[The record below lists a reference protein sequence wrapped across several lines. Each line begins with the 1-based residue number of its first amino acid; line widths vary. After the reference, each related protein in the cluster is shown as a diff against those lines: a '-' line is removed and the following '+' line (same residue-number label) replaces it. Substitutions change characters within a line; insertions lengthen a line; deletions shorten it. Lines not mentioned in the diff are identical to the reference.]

1 MGYRSRF
8 IFSASSV
15 FTLDIAWFYVLV
27 VNHKCYF
34 FSFIYFMYPCK
45 ATLHAVCSFQ
55 WYEKESPQTFSS
67 VWALVQL
74 HLSPRHL
81 TFHHS
86 WTQLAFHMSR
96 TPRYKLYFYIFML
109 FLLCQGGLS
118 IYLTYD
124 EFLKHDYMHIL
135 FNNIFTFKLRSY
147 LCANDFNF
155 SCGSFSLSFV
165 LVSVICCS
173 VVSAPTL
180 LFLLLRNF
188 VLKMFIYI

>member
-15 FTLDIAWFYVLV
+15 FMLDIAWFYVLV

-34 FSFIYFMYPCK
+34 FSFIYFVYPCK
-45 ATLHAVCSFQ
+45 QTLHPVCSFQ
-55 WYEKESPQTFSS
+55 WYEKESPQTCSS

-74 HLSPRHL
+74 HLSSRHL
-81 TFHHS
+81 TFHYS
-86 WTQLAFHMSR
+86 WAQLTFHMSS
-96 TPRYKLYFYIFML
+96 TPCYKLYFYIFML
-109 FLLCQGGLS
+109 FLLHQGGLS

-124 EFLKHDYMHIL
+124 EFLKHEYMHIL
-135 FNNIFTFKLRSY
+135 LNYTFTFKLHLY
-147 LCANDFNF
+147 LCANDFIF

-165 LVSVICCS
+165 LVSVSCCS

-180 LFLLLRNF
+180 IFLLLGNYIF
-188 VLKMFIYI
+188 KMFIPI